1 MRRYEIRQHA
11 RGDLRDIAIYIGQ
24 EDPDRAETFV
34 GELLAK
40 IEWIADNPKL
50 YRPRFEWD
58 RNFRIAHHARYYIL
72 YYIEGD
78 TVEIL
83 RVVHSSRDLAA
94 LLDELK

>member
-1 MRRYEIRQHA
+1 MSRYEIRQLA
-11 RGDLRDIAIYIGQ
+11 RDDLRDIAIYIGQ
-24 EDPDRAETFV
+24 ENPDRAEAFV

-72 YYIEGD
+72 YYIESE

-83 RVVHSSRDLAA
+83 RVVHSSRDLTA
-94 LLDELK
+94 LLDELE